1 MNRVSLNGHFAKV
14 EAHTNGDVSVS
25 EVFEWKHGDGYYS
38 ATFVTVDDAWIEVR
52 VATAYFEEFSKK
64 IQGCPFKI
72 QGCPF
77 CHIEGRLATEVG
89 LGSGIVRN
97 YVWIE

>member
-64 IQGCPFKI
+64 IKRHAY
-72 QGCPF
+72 